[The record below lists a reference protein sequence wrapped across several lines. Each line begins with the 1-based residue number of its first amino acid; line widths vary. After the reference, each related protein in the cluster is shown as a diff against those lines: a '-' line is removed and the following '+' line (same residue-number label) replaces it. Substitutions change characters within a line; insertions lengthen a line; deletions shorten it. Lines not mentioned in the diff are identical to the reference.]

1 MFKTL
6 RKILFLINERQKRSL
21 LILSLLLFFGMFL
34 EVIGLGILIPTI
46 TILLDPES
54 FKDVEILSSIK
65 DFLLI
70 SSEGWLVYFFLV
82 LVMSIYLL
90 KSIFLVY
97 LTFRKNRFLQNLNA
111 YISNNLYSSYL
122 KQNYNFHV
130 NRNSSELIKN
140 IQIEV
145 ELLWSFINSIITI
158 FIEIGFIVSII
169 FTLLFIEFVGAISV
183 GLFYGILSIFF
194 FQFTKKKITAW
205 GEIREEVDGKISKII
220 LEGLGGIKDLLILGK
235 TSFYSSIF
243 SEKNYQKSRITSNQE
258 TLTQT
263 SRFYLEFISVAGL
276 ISFIMISITLGKPTT
291 EVVGI
296 LGVFVAASFRLL
308 PSLNRVL
315 NSIQTIKYSKPSLDI
330 ISSEISSVDLINRKI
345 DKQFEFKFENSIEFI
360 NVDFSFSNNIQVLKG
375 VNLKIEKGKTVGII
389 GESGSGKSTLV
400 DILMG
405 LYKPTKGEIKI
416 DGMSGFQLNQSWRNI
431 IGYVSQ
437 SIYLTDDSIKNNI
450 ALGVPNDEISDSR
463 VFEILKEVK
472 LKEFVEKLKLGIHTK
487 VGERGVQLSG
497 GQIQRLGIARALYN
511 SPDILILDEAT
522 SALDSK
528 TEEEVIDCIYN
539 LKSGKTIIMIAHRLN
554 TLKRCD
560 FLYEV
565 KSN

>member
-1 MFKTL
+1 MLISFK
-6 RKILFLINERQKRSL
+6 KILSLINERQKRSL
-21 LILSLLLFFGMFL
+21 FILSSLLFFGMFL

-46 TILLDPES
+46 TTLLDPES
-54 FKDVEILSSIK
+54 FKELEILSSIK
-65 DFLLI
+65 DFLSI

-82 LVMSIYLL
+82 SVMFIYLI

-140 IQIEV
+140 IQVEV
-145 ELLWSFINSIITI
+145 ELLGSYINSIITI

-169 FTLLFIEFVGAISV
+169 LTLLYIAFIGAISV
-183 GLFYGILSIFF
+183 GFFYGILSIFF
-194 FQFTKKKITAW
+194 FQFTKNKIKAW
-205 GEIREEVDGKISKII
+205 GEIREQVDARISKITF
-220 LEGLGGIKDLLILGK
+220 EGLGGIKDLLILGK

-243 SEKNYQKSRITSNQE
+243 SEINHQKSRITSNQE

-276 ISFIMISITLGKPTT
+276 ISFIIILITLGKATT
-291 EVVGI
+291 ELVGI

-330 ISSEISSVDLINRKI
+330 IYNEISSVGLINNTL

-360 NVDFSFSNNIQVLKG
+360 NVDFSFSRKGKVLKG
-375 VNLKIEKGKTVGII
+375 INLKIEKGKTVGII

-416 DGMSGFQLNQSWRNI
+416 DGISGFQLNQSWRNI

-463 VFEILKEVK
+463 VFEILKEVQ
-472 LKEFVEKLKLGIHTK
+472 LKGFVEKLKLGIHTK

-528 TEEEVIDCIYN
+528 TEKELMDCIYN
-539 LKSGKTIIMIAHRLN
+539 LKTDKTIIMIAHRLN

>member
-1 MFKTL
+1 MLITFK
-6 RKILFLINERQKRSL
+6 KILSLINERQKRSL
-21 LILSLLLFFGMFL
+21 FILSLLLFFGMFL

-82 LVMSIYLL
+82 LVMLIYLL

-140 IQIEV
+140 IQVEV
-145 ELLWSFINSIITI
+145 GILGSFINSIITI

-169 FTLLFIEFVGAISV
+169 FTLLYIEFIGAISV

-205 GEIREEVDGKISKII
+205 GEIREEVDGKISKIT

-276 ISFIMISITLGKPTT
+276 ISFIMILITLGKPTT

-345 DKQFEFKFENSIEFI
+345 DKQFEFKFENCIEFI

-416 DGMSGFQLNQSWRNI
+416 DGISGFQLNQSWRNI

-463 VFEILKEVK
+463 IFEILKEVQ
-472 LKEFVEKLKLGIHTK
+472 LEGFVEKLKFGIHTK

-497 GQIQRLGIARALYN
+497 GQMQRLGIARALYN

-522 SALDSK
+522 SALDTK
-528 TEEEVIDCIYN
+528 TEKELMDCIYN
-539 LKSGKTIIMIAHRLN
+539 LKADKTIIMIAHRLN

-560 FLYEV
+560 FLYEI